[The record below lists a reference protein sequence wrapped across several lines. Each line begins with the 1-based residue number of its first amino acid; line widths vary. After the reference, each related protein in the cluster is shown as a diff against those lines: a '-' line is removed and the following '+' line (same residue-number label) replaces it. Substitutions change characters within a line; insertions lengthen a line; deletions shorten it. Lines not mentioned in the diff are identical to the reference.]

1 MPETKMYLSK
11 IAKDGSVIHI
21 KDTEAQES
29 IQELLESK
37 ADVDDVAELIAD
49 TVDSTEVA
57 GYVYEKIL
65 GMELDQTT
73 GVISLTI
80 NDNSNNI

>member
-1 MPETKMYLSK
+1 
-11 IAKDGSVIHI
+11 
-21 KDTEAQES
+21 
-29 IQELLESK
+29 LLESK

-80 NDNSNNI
+80 NDNSNNV

>member
-37 ADVDDVAELIAD
+37 ADVDDVA
-49 TVDSTEVA
+49 
-57 GYVYEKIL
+57 
-65 GMELDQTT
+65 
-73 GVISLTI
+73 
-80 NDNSNNI
+80 

>member
-1 MPETKMYLSK
+1 MSDKTYFSK
-11 IAKDGSVIHI
+11 INDGAEDRYV
-21 KDTEAQES
+21 KDTEARES
-29 IQELLESK
+29 IQELATNK

-65 GMELDQTT
+65 SMELDQTT
-73 GVISLTI
+73 GVISLVI
-80 NDNSNNI
+80 DENNVNA